1 MKTIPKI
8 AKFKKIDSKETL
20 FVQNGLVSNR
30 HWIFSTDWLLS
41 LSRKRDLG
49 MIGLCQRVSKALSN
63 ATLKRLKDETYPTF
77 NLQGILDSLDMGEY
91 RPAKSI
97 EYRHGF
103 VRGNPDNWDVVR
115 MSFGLKDSPS
125 LDIEY
130 GAAIFFD
137 SSTVILVG
145 KENRPVL
152 LQNSTGK
159 IVAAIM
165 PLNPEKL
172 KGE

>member
-1 MKTIPKI
+1 MKNIPKTV
-8 AKFKKIDSKETL
+8 KFKKIGNKETL
-20 FVQNGLVSNR
+20 FVQNGLVSNK

-63 ATLKRLKDETYPTF
+63 ATMRRLKDEDYPTF
-77 NLQGILDSLDMGEY
+77 NLEGVLESLDMSEY
-91 RPAKSI
+91 RPASRI
-97 EYRHGF
+97 EYHYGF
-103 VRGNPDNWDVVR
+103 VRGDSDNWDVVR
-115 MSFGLKDSPS
+115 MSFGVKNSPS
-125 LDIEY
+125 IDVEY

-145 KENRPVL
+145 KADRPVL
-152 LQNSTGK
+152 LQNSSGK
-159 IVAAIM
+159 IVAAIAA
-165 PLNPEKL
+165 LSPEKL